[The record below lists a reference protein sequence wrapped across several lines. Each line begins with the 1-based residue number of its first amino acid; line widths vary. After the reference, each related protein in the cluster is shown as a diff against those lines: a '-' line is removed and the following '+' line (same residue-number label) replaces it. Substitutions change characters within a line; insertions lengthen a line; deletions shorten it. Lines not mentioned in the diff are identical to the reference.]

1 MKTVAMVLVLL
12 VVASGCSVKLAY
24 NSLDRLTRWWAN
36 DYINMDDQQRAY
48 FDAAMEELL
57 YWHRTDQLPVY
68 ADFLDAVEVSLSD
81 GTDEQELQ
89 SMINTMLD
97 WGYEVQDK
105 GIPIAIELL
114 GSLSDDQVALLSRRL
129 EESNLEW
136 EEPEVGKTLEEARVG
151 WAKEFIDRFGRF
163 SGRLNSEQRT
173 YVNAQSVRY
182 IPDMELWADYRRRW
196 QADLLALLQQRDD
209 PDVFGPGFIRLAE
222 ERESYYGEELTAIFD
237 SNIELNL
244 EVSVWLINH
253 LTDRQRDRFLRRLD
267 DLARDFRELA
277 NAAPEDPPELEDC
290 LITC

>member
-1 MKTVAMVLVLL
+1 MKTAAMLLVLL

-48 FDAAMEELL
+48 FNAAMEELL
-57 YWHRTDQLPVY
+57 YWHRTDQLPLY
-68 ADFLDAVEVSLSD
+68 ADFLDAVEVSLAD

-89 SMINTMLD
+89 SMINTMLG

-105 GIPIAIELL
+105 GVPIAIEIL
-114 GSLSDDQVALLSRRL
+114 GSLSDEQVALLSRRL

-136 EEPEVGKTLEEARVG
+136 EEPEVGKTLDEARAG

-163 SGRLNSEQRT
+163 SGRLNAEQRT

-196 QADLLALLQQRDD
+196 QADLLALLQQRGD
-209 PDVFGPGFIRLAE
+209 PDVFGPGFIRLVEA
-222 ERESYYGEELTAIFD
+222 RESYYGEELTAIFD
-237 SNIELNL
+237 SNIALNL

-253 LTDRQRDRFLRRLD
+253 LTARQRDRFLRRLD
-267 DLARDFRELA
+267 DLALDFRELA
-277 NAAPEDPPELEDC
+277 NAAPETPPELEGC